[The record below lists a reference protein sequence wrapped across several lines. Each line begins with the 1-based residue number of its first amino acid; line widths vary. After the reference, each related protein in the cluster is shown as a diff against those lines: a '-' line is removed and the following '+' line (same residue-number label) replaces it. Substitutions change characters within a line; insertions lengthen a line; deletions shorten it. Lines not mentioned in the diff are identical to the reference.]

1 MNRRINEVGGYDDP
15 THKKIS
21 QTELGLGIVDSL
33 RQMVG
38 GMTKLEE
45 IILGMATESELK
57 EKLIKSA
64 QIIYDEIN
72 AINQTTED
80 FGLQVGKQPTTKEDS
95 LRYGIK
101 FDPNGPIMN
110 ESLHGKIEQTIN
122 RIKEVNKKL
131 NYGTKSK

>member
-72 AINQTTED
+72 TINQTTED
-80 FGLQVGKQPTTKEDS
+80 FGLHLILTGQ
-95 LRYGIK
+95 
-101 FDPNGPIMN
+101 
-110 ESLHGKIEQTIN
+110 
-122 RIKEVNKKL
+122 
-131 NYGTKSK
+131 